1 MKMFYIVLDAKGY
14 VGRRF
19 VRYLENINNKYRSSH
34 EQVSYVGLSHTELDY
49 TDARTFENWIEF
61 NKPRWKDTAVFVINC
76 AGKTGRPNVDQC
88 EIKKAD
94 TIRLNIV
101 LPAMLS
107 DTCERHGLT
116 FCHVSSGCIYS
127 GSKERVFTEMDPPN
141 FAYDNKNHSF
151 YSGSKALAE
160 EYVLRNPRCY
170 VWRIRMPFDE
180 RNVERSYLSKLLKY
194 DTLIDATNSLTHL
207 GDFIMTSYDM
217 MRHNSP
223 YGLYNMVNE
232 GSISTREIVD
242 IMKQELK
249 LDKQFKFFE
258 SHEAF
263 GATVKTPRSNCVISC
278 SKVNSIPDIRPMRPI
293 EDALRD
299 ALRNWC

>member
-1 MKMFYIVLDAKGY
+1 MKTCYVVLGAKGY

-19 VRYLENINNKYRSSH
+19 VRFLESKRESVIA
-34 EQVSYVGLSHTELDY
+34 LSHAELDY
-49 TDARTFENWIEF
+49 TDARTFNNWIEF
-61 NKPRWKDTAVFVINC
+61 NKPRWKDTEVFVINC

-94 TIRLNIV
+94 TIRLNVV

-107 DTCERHGLT
+107 DACERHGLI
-116 FCHVSSGCIYS
+116 FCHVSSGCIYL
-127 GSKERVFTEMDPPN
+127 GSKDRVFTEQDPPN
-141 FAYDNKNHSF
+141 FAYDNKNYSF

-160 EYVLRNPRCY
+160 EYVLKNSRSY

-180 RNVERSYLSKLLKY
+180 RNVEKCYLAKLLNY

-217 MRHNSP
+217 MRKQAP
-223 YGLYNMVNE
+223 YGLYNMVND
-232 GSISTREIVD
+232 GGISTPEIAD

-249 LDKQFKFFE
+249 LNKTFKFFE
-258 SHEAF
+258 SHDAF
-263 GATVKTPRSNCVISC
+263 NDTVNTPRSNCVICC
-278 SKVNSIPDIRPMRPI
+278 SKVNSIPNITPMRPV
-293 EDALRD
+293 EEALRD

>member
-1 MKMFYIVLDAKGY
+1 MKTCYVVLGAKGY

-19 VRYLENINNKYRSSH
+19 VRFLEKKREN
-34 EQVSYVGLSHTELDY
+34 VVTLSHGDVDY
-49 TDARTFENWIEF
+49 TDARVFNDWVEY
-61 NKPRWKDTAVFVINC
+61 NKPRWEDTTVFVINC

-94 TIRLNIV
+94 TIRLNVV

-107 DTCERHGLT
+107 DTCERHGLV
-116 FCHVSSGCIYS
+116 FAHVSSGCIYL
-127 GSKERVFTEMDPPN
+127 GGKDRVFTERDAPN

-160 EYVLRNPRCY
+160 EYVLKNPKSY

-180 RNVERSYLSKLLKY
+180 RGVERSYLAKLLKY

-207 GDFIMTSYDM
+207 GDFITTSYDM
-217 MRHNSP
+217 LRKGSP
-223 YGLYNMVNE
+223 YGVYNMVNP
-232 GSISTREIVD
+232 GGISTREIVD
-242 IMKQELK
+242 IMCEELDLK
-249 LDKQFKFFE
+249 REFKFFNSLE
-258 SHEAF
+258 EF
-263 GATVKTPRSNCVISC
+263 GSCVKTPRSNCVIS
-278 SKVNSIPDIRPMRPI
+278 SNKVNAIADITPMRPI

>member
-1 MKMFYIVLDAKGY
+1 MKTFYAVLGAKGY

-19 VRYLENINNKYRSSH
+19 VRFLENKKES
-34 EQVSYVGLSHTELDY
+34 VAALSHADLNY
-49 TDARTFENWIEF
+49 TDARTFENWIEY
-61 NKPRWKDTAVFVINC
+61 NKPRWKDTQVFVINC

-94 TIRLNIV
+94 TIRLNVV

-107 DTCERHGLT
+107 DACERHGLT
-116 FCHVSSGCIYS
+116 FCHVSSGCIYL
-127 GSKERVFTEMDPPN
+127 GGKDRVFTENDTPN

-160 EYVLRNPRCY
+160 EYVLKNPRSY
-170 VWRIRMPFDE
+170 IWRIRMPFDE
-180 RNVERSYLSKLLKY
+180 RGVERSYLAKLLKY

-207 GDFIMTSYDM
+207 GDFITTSYDM
-217 MRHNSP
+217 MRKNSP
-223 YGLYNMVNE
+223 HGLYNMVNP
-232 GSISTREIVD
+232 GGISTREIVN
-242 IMKQELK
+242 IMCEEMK
-249 LDKQFKFFE
+249 LDREFKFFDSLE
-258 SHEAF
+258 QF
-263 GATVKTPRSNCVISC
+263 GACVKTPRSNCVIS
-278 SKVNSIPDIRPMRPI
+278 SDKVNNIPNITPMRPI

>member
-1 MKMFYIVLDAKGY
+1 MKTCYIVLGAKGY

-19 VRYLENINNKYRSSH
+19 VRFLESKRERVIA
-34 EQVSYVGLSHTELDY
+34 LSHADLDY
-49 TDARTFENWIEF
+49 TDARTFDNWIEF
-61 NKPRWKDTAVFVINC
+61 NKPRWKDTEVFVINC

-88 EIKKAD
+88 EIKRAD
-94 TIRLNIV
+94 TIRLNVV

-107 DTCERHGLT
+107 DTCERQGLT
-116 FCHVSSGCIYS
+116 FCHVSSGCIYL
-127 GSKERVFTEMDPPN
+127 GSKDRVFTEQDPPN

-160 EYVLRNPRCY
+160 EYVLKNNRSY

-180 RNVERSYLSKLLKY
+180 RGVERSYLAKLLKY

-207 GDFIMTSYDM
+207 GDFITTCYDM
-217 MRHNSP
+217 MREQAP

-232 GSISTREIVD
+232 GSITTREIVD

-249 LDKQFKFFE
+249 LDKDFKFFE

-278 SKVNSIPDIRPMRPI
+278 DKVNSLPNITSMRPI

-299 ALRNWC
+299 ALKNWC